1 MSATDVFYD
10 AQGATFTDGDG
21 DSVEVG
27 LLKDRVFMGVNMG
40 GDYEGAYLDRD
51 AVVELWRMLEDWLD

>member
-1 MSATDVFYD
+1 MPATKVVYD
-10 AQGATFTDGDG
+10 AEGATFTDGDG
-21 DSVEVG
+21 DSIEVG
-27 LLKDRVFMGVNMG
+27 LLKGAVFVGVNMG